1 MPPPMSWSPNGF
13 GLKLPTFAGCSAARS
28 PQSLHPAMPGWSL
41 SPHQYLVS
49 VPPRAAYSHS
59 ASLGSRYGL
68 RVVSAS
74 HAAYCF
80 ASLQLTLATG
90 ASSFPVAVNPQA
102 FAAAQAFH
110 SCTETGNFPIANGLT
125 VTWRTGFS
133 ETSSLLPIAKLPP
146 RSVTISGSRIDAAAG
161 VVG

>member
-1 MPPPMSWSPNGF
+1 MSWSPNGF

-28 PQSLHPAMPGWSL
+28 PPSLQPAMPGCSL
-41 SPHQYLVS
+41 SPHQYLVC

-59 ASLGSRYGL
+59 ASLGRRYGF
-68 RVVSAS
+68 RGGFAS
-74 HAAYCF
+74 HATYCF

-110 SCTETGNFPIANGLT
+110 SRTETGNFPIANGLT
-125 VTWRTGFS
+125 VTRRTGFS

-146 RSVTISGSRIDAAAG
+146 RREIISGSRTDAAACVAG
-161 VVG
+161 